1 MFDAHFHIIDKRFP
15 LVPNNG
21 FIPEEFNVSS
31 YLKELKDFKLV
42 GGAVVSG
49 SFQAFDQSYLQ
60 DALKIL
66 GSNFVGVTQIP
77 ADTSEKDILALNA
90 IGIKAVRFNIKRG
103 GSATLKD
110 LVYFSQ
116 KVFSLCGWHTEIY
129 IDSKELF
136 SIQQQIL
143 QIPKCS
149 IDHLGLSK
157 EGIPVLKKLIEKGV
171 FVKAT
176 GFGRL
181 DFDPIPVMQEF
192 ISINPNSL
200 MFGTDLPSTRA
211 PKPFTLNDIKI
222 IVDAFEKKVWKNI
235 FYRNAEKFYNLK
247 N

>member
-21 FIPEEFNVSS
+21 FIPDEFNATN
-31 YLKELKDFKLV
+31 YLSAAEHFDLV

-60 DALKIL
+60 DALKTL

-77 ADTSEKDILALNA
+77 ADTPDNEILALNA
-90 IGIKAVRFNIKRG
+90 SGIKAVRFNIKRG

-129 IDSKELF
+129 IDSKELS

-157 EGIPVLKKLIEKGV
+157 EGLPILKKLIEKGV

-181 DFDPIPVMQEF
+181 NFDPIGAMKEF
-192 ISINPNSL
+192 VNVNPNNI

-222 IVDAFEKKVWKNI
+222 ISDSFANDICEKI
-235 FYRNAEKFYNLK
+235 FYKNAQSFYR
-247 N
+247 